1 VEKIILGKTGLRV
14 SRLGFGCSRIASL
27 AARHSSREIIATLE
41 EAVAEG
47 INFFDTAAVY
57 GQGDSERMLGRL
69 CRGRRD
75 KLVLCTKAGLHIGP
89 LQQIVRMA
97 KPFLR
102 PVLTHLSGTRR
113 QVTAQR
119 VQAQQQCFDASYLEK
134 QFHGSLRRLRTD
146 YVDVFL
152 LHSPSSIV
160 IENESVWVFLQRVVE
175 SGRARYVGVSC
186 AESTD
191 IDLWLQEPLIAV
203 FQVQASLWNP
213 EALAGPVPRAH
224 SNGVGIIL
232 REVLHHAV
240 DDGRAKGRP
249 GVDRSVLEVA
259 IRYLVERSQPELI
272 LIGMSCREHLRS
284 NLAAFRARPLSA
296 EEMDE
301 IQRWQRQIC
310 RKQSP

>member
-1 VEKIILGKTGLRV
+1 MEKIILGKTGLRV

-119 VQAQQQCFDASYLEK
+119 IQAQQQCFDASYLEK

-224 SNGVGIIL
+224 GNGVGIIL
-232 REVLHHAV
+232 REVLQGGLTDA
-240 DDGRAKGRP
+240 GKPPTFKGRT
-249 GVDRSVLEVA
+249 VLELA
-259 IRYLVERSQPELI
+259 IRSLVDRSQPELI
-272 LIGMSCREHLRS
+272 LCGMSCREHLRS
-284 NLAAFRARPLSA
+284 NLAAFRGKPLSA
-296 EEMDE
+296 EEIGE
-301 IQRWQRQIC
+301 IQRWQSENRG
-310 RKQSP
+310 KQSS